1 MEAHPQIFTT
11 TTATLTDSRG
21 TWLVGH
27 ACGRD
32 AAAAAAAAASP
43 PHVSEFG
50 GACVCVCV
58 CVCVGVGVGVCV
70 CVGVCGW
77 VWVCVGVCVGVQ
89 HALMLMRRRGVE
101 GRSGDMVAACL
112 CLSLAAFTTTTTT
125 ICMSLVHCTHMHARW
140 LSTLNAV
147 HSLPHLSLC
156 CRFSSP
162 SSHLL
167 PSLVTQ
173 CRCLLVGRSLTCAA
187 TPPRLCK
194 QARWRIVSMCGVS

>member
-58 CVCVGVGVGVCV
+58 CVCGCGCGCGCV
-70 CVGVCGW
+70 W
-77 VWVCVGVCVGVQ
+77 VWVWVYVGVCVGVQ
-89 HALMLMRRRGVE
+89 HALMLIGRR
-101 GRSGDMVAACL
+101 
-112 CLSLAAFTTTTTT
+112 
-125 ICMSLVHCTHMHARW
+125 
-140 LSTLNAV
+140 
-147 HSLPHLSLC
+147 
-156 CRFSSP
+156 
-162 SSHLL
+162 
-167 PSLVTQ
+167 
-173 CRCLLVGRSLTCAA
+173 
-187 TPPRLCK
+187 
-194 QARWRIVSMCGVS
+194 

>member
-58 CVCVGVGVGVCV
+58 WVWVCV
-70 CVGVCGW
+70 CVCVCGW
-77 VWVCVGVCVGVQ
+77 VWVGVGV
-89 HALMLMRRRGVE
+89 
-101 GRSGDMVAACL
+101 SY
-112 CLSLAAFTTTTTT
+112 
-125 ICMSLVHCTHMHARW
+125 LVCFVR
-140 LSTLNAV
+140 
-147 HSLPHLSLC
+147 
-156 CRFSSP
+156 P
-162 SSHLL
+162 SCFLLL
-167 PSLVTQ
+167 P
-173 CRCLLVGRSLTCAA
+173 A
-187 TPPRLCK
+187 
-194 QARWRIVSMCGVS
+194 

>member
-58 CVCVGVGVGVCV
+58 CVGVGVGVC
-70 CVGVCGW
+70 
-77 VWVCVGVCVGVQ
+77 VCVGVCVGVQ

-147 HSLPHLSLC
+147 HSLPHSSLPAP
-156 CRFSSP
+156 FVAVASLPLPPISSRP
-162 SSHLL
+162 WSHNAGAC
-167 PSLVTQ
+167 S
-173 CRCLLVGRSLTCAA
+173 RAES
-187 TPPRLCK
+187 
-194 QARWRIVSMCGVS
+194 

>member
-58 CVCVGVGVGVCV
+58 CGCGCGCVCV
-70 CVGVCGW
+70 CGCVCG
-77 VWVCVGVCVGVQ
+77 C
-89 HALMLMRRRGVE
+89 
-101 GRSGDMVAACL
+101 AACVDAYAETWSGGEKRGYGG
-112 CLSLAAFTTTTTT
+112 CV
-125 ICMSLVHCTHMHARW
+125 LVPFSCSIHHHHHHHLHVPRPLHAHAR
-140 LSTLNAV
+140 TVAV
-147 HSLPHLSLC
+147 YAECCALAPSFIPPRPFCC

-167 PSLVTQ
+167 LSLVTQ
-173 CRCLLVGRSLTCAA
+173 CRCLLASRILTCAA

-194 QARWRIVSMCGVS
+194 QVRWCIVSMYGVG

>member
-58 CVCVGVGVGVCV
+58 CGCGCGCVCV
-70 CVGVCGW
+70 CGCVCG
-77 VWVCVGVCVGVQ
+77 C
-89 HALMLMRRRGVE
+89 
-101 GRSGDMVAACL
+101 AACVDAYAETWSGGEKRGYGGCVL
-112 CLSLAAFTTTTTT
+112 VPFSCSIHHHHHHHQCHHLHVPHPLHAHAYTEAVHAECCALAPSFITLLSLLLPFLPSPPVLGHKMQVLACEQKPDVCCHTTAPVQTGEV
-125 ICMSLVHCTHMHARW
+125 VHCEHVWHG
-140 LSTLNAV
+140 LSRGGWV
-147 HSLPHLSLC
+147 ES
-156 CRFSSP
+156 
-162 SSHLL
+162 
-167 PSLVTQ
+167 
-173 CRCLLVGRSLTCAA
+173 
-187 TPPRLCK
+187 
-194 QARWRIVSMCGVS
+194 

>member
-58 CVCVGVGVGVCV
+58 CGCGCGCVGGWLRQRDCIHAFVFMCICV
-70 CVGVCGW
+70 PL
-77 VWVCVGVCVGVQ
+77 
-89 HALMLMRRRGVE
+89 HALHML
-101 GRSGDMVAACL
+101 
-112 CLSLAAFTTTTTT
+112 
-125 ICMSLVHCTHMHARW
+125 I
-140 LSTLNAV
+140 
-147 HSLPHLSLC
+147 
-156 CRFSSP
+156 
-162 SSHLL
+162 
-167 PSLVTQ
+167 
-173 CRCLLVGRSLTCAA
+173 
-187 TPPRLCK
+187 
-194 QARWRIVSMCGVS
+194 

>member
-58 CVCVGVGVGVCV
+58 CVCVGVGVGV
-70 CVGVCGW
+70 GVCGCGCGCMW
-77 VWVCVGVCVGVQ
+77 VCVWVCS
-89 HALMLMRRRGVE
+89 MR
-101 GRSGDMVAACL
+101 
-112 CLSLAAFTTTTTT
+112 
-125 ICMSLVHCTHMHARW
+125 
-140 LSTLNAV
+140 
-147 HSLPHLSLC
+147 
-156 CRFSSP
+156 
-162 SSHLL
+162 
-167 PSLVTQ
+167 
-173 CRCLLVGRSLTCAA
+173 
-187 TPPRLCK
+187 
-194 QARWRIVSMCGVS
+194 